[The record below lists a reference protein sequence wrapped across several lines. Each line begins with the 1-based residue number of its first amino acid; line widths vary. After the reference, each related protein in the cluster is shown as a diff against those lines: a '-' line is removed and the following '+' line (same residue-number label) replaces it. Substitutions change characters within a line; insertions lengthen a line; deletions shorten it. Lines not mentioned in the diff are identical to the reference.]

1 MGVNNMLEE
10 KTVLVVDDENKIV
23 EVVKSYLEREGCKVF
38 EAFDGKEALEIFE
51 RVNPDL
57 IVLDLMLP
65 DMTGEDICNIIR
77 KKSRVPIIM
86 LTAKID
92 EKSIISGLNIGADDY
107 ITKPFSPRELMARI
121 YAIFRRLNEEV
132 VPLSNIISLNDDDLI
147 IDILKKGIRK
157 NGEEITLT
165 ITQYKVLMT
174 LLKYPN
180 KTFTREELINTALGD
195 DYDGYDRAVDTHI
208 KNLRQKIETNPKEP
222 QYIITVHGTGYRF
235 GGESYEKN
243 T

>member
-1 MGVNNMLEE
+1 MLEE

-107 ITKPFSPRELMARI
+107 ITKPFSPKVLIAKVKALLKRTRE
-121 YAIFRRLNEEV
+121 
-132 VPLSNIISLNDDDLI
+132 DL
-147 IDILKKGIRK
+147 DSSSQDF
-157 NGEEITLT
+157 NGLT
-165 ITQYKVLMT
+165 INKLSHEVKIDGKEIVLSPKEYE
-174 LLKYPN
+174 LLVYLITN
-180 KTFTREELINTALGD
+180 DCIALTRDNILDNVWGIDYYGD
-195 DYDGYDRAVDTHI
+195 IRTVDTNV
-208 KNLRQKIETNPKEP
+208 KRLREKLLDKAH
-222 QYIITVHGTGYRF
+222 YIVTVRGSGYKF
-235 GGESYEKN
+235 EAKQ
-243 T
+243 

>member
-1 MGVNNMLEE
+1 MLEE
-10 KTVLVVDDENKIV
+10 KKILIVDDENKIV
-23 EVVKSYLEREGCKVF
+23 EVIKSYLEREGCIVF
-38 EAFDGKEALEIFE
+38 EAFDGNGALEIFE

-65 DMTGEDICNIIR
+65 DMTGEEICNIIR

-92 EKSIISGLNIGADDY
+92 EKSIISGLHIGADDY
-107 ITKPFSPRELMARI
+107 MTKPFSPRELMARI

-132 VPLSNIISLNDDDLI
+132 VPLSNEISLNGDDLI
-147 IDILKKGIRK
+147 IDILKKEIRK
-157 NGEEITLT
+157 NGEIVTITV
-165 ITQYKVLMT
+165 TQYKVLMT

-180 KTFTREELINTALGD
+180 KTFTREELITTALGD
-195 DYDGYDRAVDTHI
+195 DYDGYDRNIDTHI

-235 GGESYEKN
+235 GGE
-243 T
+243 

>member
-1 MGVNNMLEE
+1 MLEE
-10 KTVLVVDDENKIV
+10 KKVLVVDDENKIV
-23 EVVKSYLEREGCKVF
+23 EVVKSYLEREGCIVF
-38 EAFDGKEALEIFE
+38 EAFDGKQALETFE
-51 RVNPDL
+51 RINPDL

-65 DMTGEDICNIIR
+65 DMTGEDICNIVR

-92 EKSIISGLNIGADDY
+92 EKSIISGLHIGADDY

-121 YAIFRRLNEEV
+121 YVIFRRLNEEV

-147 IDILKKGIRK
+147 IDSLKKGIRK

-180 KTFTREELINTALGD
+180 KTFTREELISTALGD
-195 DYDGYDRAVDTHI
+195 DYDGYDRVVDTHI

>member
-157 NGEEITLT
+157 NGEDITLT

>member
-1 MGVNNMLEE
+1 MLEE

-38 EAFDGKEALEIFE
+38 EAFNGKEALEIFE

-65 DMTGEDICNIIR
+65 DMTGEDICNIVR

-92 EKSIISGLNIGADDY
+92 EKSIISGLHMGADDY

-121 YAIFRRLNEEV
+121 YVIFRRLNEEV
-132 VPLSNIISLNDDDLI
+132 VPLSNTISFNDDDLI
-147 IDILKKGIRK
+147 IDILKKDIRK
-157 NGEEITLT
+157 NGENITLT
-165 ITQYKVLMT
+165 ITQYKILMT

-180 KTFTREELINTALGD
+180 KTFTREELISTALGD
-195 DYDGYDRAVDTHI
+195 DYDGYDRNVDTHI
-208 KNLRQKIETNPKEP
+208 KNLRQKIENNPKEP

-235 GGESYEKN
+235 GGELNEKKP
-243 T
+243 